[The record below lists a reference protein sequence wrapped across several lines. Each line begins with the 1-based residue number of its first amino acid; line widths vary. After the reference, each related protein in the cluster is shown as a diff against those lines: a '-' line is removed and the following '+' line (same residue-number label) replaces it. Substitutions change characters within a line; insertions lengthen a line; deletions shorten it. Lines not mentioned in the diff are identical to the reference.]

1 MNNAIYSELD
11 GIAKSIML
19 EKIQEN
25 YNLGRFMWEDPIKFN
40 YITGGVVYGLEV
52 PLNAVKALSSTF
64 GDSDL
69 YFLYQ
74 DMVKP
79 EFCDVSKLSGV
90 WDSGRYPAEISY
102 LWTIENL
109 IIFDESQ
116 QWFIQFNAYLSIGIV
131 VFRKSVSPELLKIA
145 MYNYNKYDI
154 LVDISQALVNVRD
167 DLSNYGNLV
176 ENESNLIK
184 FYSKTVDHI

>member
-19 EKIQEN
+19 EKLQEN
-25 YNLGRFMWEDPIKFN
+25 YKLGRLMWEDPIKFN

-52 PLNAVKALSSTF
+52 PLKALKALSSTF

-79 EFCDVSKLSGV
+79 EFFDVSKLSGV

-131 VFRKSVSPELLKIA
+131 VFRKSVSPELLEIA
-145 MYNYNKYDI
+145 MSNYNKYDMLI
-154 LVDISQALVNVRD
+154 DISQALVNVRD
-167 DLSNYGNLV
+167 DLSDYGDFV
-176 ENESNLIK
+176 ENENKLK
-184 FYSKTVDHI
+184 KCYSKAVGYV

>member
-1 MNNAIYSELD
+1 MNNAVYSELD
-11 GIAKSIML
+11 GIEKSIIL

-52 PLNAVKALSSTF
+52 PLKAVKALSSTF

-109 IIFDESQ
+109 IIFDETQ
-116 QWFIQFNAYLSIGIV
+116 QWFIQFNAYISIGIV
-131 VFRKSVSPELLKIA
+131 VFRKSVSPELLEIA
-145 MYNYNKYDI
+145 MNNYNKYDI
-154 LVDISQALVNVRD
+154 LIDISQALVNVRD
-167 DLSNYGNLV
+167 DLSDYGNLD
-176 ENESNLIK
+176 ENESKLIK
-184 FYSKTVDHI
+184 FYSRTVDHI